1 MDVIVATEDALSEA
15 VVCRLLE
22 ESDREW
28 SVAATIRKN
37 GYGYLKSKLNELI
50 RTSARSPVLMLP
62 DLDLK
67 PCAPDLIRQWFGDR
81 GVPGGMIFRVAV
93 HEVETWLLADHEGLS
108 NYLGIPIDRLPSLPD
123 NLSDP
128 KGHLL
133 RLVRKHSPRDIKADL
148 LPAQKAL
155 ASVGLGYNNVLV
167 DFSQN
172 HWDPTR
178 AALRS
183 DSLSRAIRR
192 IGRNE

>member
-15 VVCRLLE
+15 VVLRLLLE
-22 ESDREW
+22 CEQDW

-37 GYGYLKSKLNELI
+37 GYGYLKSKLDELV
-50 RTSARSPVLMLP
+50 RTSNKVPVLMLT

-67 PCAPDLIRQWFGDR
+67 PCAPELIHQWFGER

-108 NYLGIPIDRLPSLPD
+108 DFLGIPIDRLPSLPD
-123 NLSDP
+123 HISDP

-133 RLVRKHSPRDIKADL
+133 QLVRKHSPRDIKADL
-148 LPAQKAL
+148 LPARKTL
-155 ASVGLGYNNVLV
+155 ASVGLGYNSVLV
-167 DFSQN
+167 DFAQN
-172 HWDPTR
+172 YWAPMR

-192 IGRNE
+192 IGLP